1 METLLEVTHTFEQG
15 PIVVNTSLKGNI
27 HVWSYYDASVSEDY
41 MESETTLN
49 FEGTVDCAATAAV
62 SDKDYPIQLTFF
74 DMPIPFGATG
84 LTAHLRVN
92 IPVRYEFKGE
102 GGIKVSYS
110 SSTGYRHNPVDGY
123 QPISAKTCTGQLH
136 GGAEFD
142 IRTGPEVEFAVGVF
156 ANELLEASIS
166 GMIGFQATGKL
177 YAKTHE
183 DNYNSTSLHDCDL
196 CLDTQLNFISTIKG
210 SLDYRL
216 TSWLKGS
223 LAGVELMPAQVRLK
237 QYYKAIQY
245 GPKAPFRNGT
255 PTEGEGACP
264 NNIYLATIHVRKEDG
279 QALSGTPVT
288 VLDAGGKQVE
298 AAKSGLTWVQDRTF
312 NQYA

>member
-1 METLLEVTHTFEQG
+1 MEVTHTFEQG
-15 PIVVNTSLKGNI
+15 PIVV
-27 HVWSYYDASVSEDY
+27 
-41 MESETTLN
+41 ESETTLN

-142 IRTGPEVEFAVGVF
+142 IRIGPEVEFAVGVF
-156 ANELLEASIS
+156 ANELLAGSIS
-166 GMIGFQATGKL
+166 LQNNHKISQISRQHK
-177 YAKTHE
+177 
-183 DNYNSTSLHDCDL
+183 
-196 CLDTQLNFISTIKG
+196 DT
-210 SLDYRL
+210 
-216 TSWLKGS
+216 
-223 LAGVELMPAQVRLK
+223 MPS
-237 QYYKAIQY
+237 
-245 GPKAPFRNGT
+245 F
-255 PTEGEGACP
+255 EGG
-264 NNIYLATIHVRKEDG
+264 
-279 QALSGTPVT
+279 
-288 VLDAGGKQVE
+288 
-298 AAKSGLTWVQDRTF
+298 
-312 NQYA
+312 

>member
-1 METLLEVTHTFEQG
+1 
-15 PIVVNTSLKGNI
+15 
-27 HVWSYYDASVSEDY
+27 

-142 IRTGPEVEFAVGVF
+142 IRTGPEVEFAVGVS
-156 ANELLEASIS
+156 AIELLEASIS

-177 YAKTHE
+177 YAKAHE

-210 SLDYRL
+210 GLDYRL